1 MSKDGKTP
9 PMLPSLVVGLLRE
22 KIRQRDARIAV
33 LEAKNAGLAVEN
45 EQLGASLGQG
55 QISAS
60 GGNSVWIDGHR
71 AHTYWSGA
79 FFPAT

>member
-45 EQLGASLGQG
+45 EQLRASLGQG
-55 QISAS
+55 QNEAQQ
-60 GGNSVWIDGHR
+60 
-71 AHTYWSGA
+71 
-79 FFPAT
+79 